1 MTRPSGSRASGSMG
15 SAQGSEMM
23 MGDEEEV
30 IGPPRRNGERSG
42 VLQGQMHDAQRKGG
56 MKSALRTG
64 EVVQVYEHPRRV
76 RSKPKHVSSK
86 RWHYSDAER

>member
-1 MTRPSGSRASGSMG
+1 MTHPSGSRARESMG
-15 SAQGSEMM
+15 SATGSEMM
-23 MGDEEEV
+23 VGDEEELM
-30 IGPPRRNGERSG
+30 GPPRRNGERSCM
-42 VLQGQMHDAQRKGG
+42 VQGDMHDARRKGG

-86 RWHYSDAER
+86 RRHYSDAER